1 MSTFHP
7 RPAENL
13 HAASCVKSYGVSPW
27 NPPPPQY
34 RAKGHLLYLSVTT
47 LEGESVQLTCTVRG
61 WFVSRST
68 SVVFDPTPR
77 PSPKDFAAH
86 SLLDLL
92 HGLSPIFSSSFS
104 KLVGKAQD
112 ASAEGARPRELLA
125 ITPIQ
130 QALAANP
137 WLVEP
142 AVTTTADPV
151 RQQVSFLLSG
161 ATGPDGMEGAKD
173 WNDEIQQARE
183 MARET
188 MQDRV
193 NREKNLA
200 RVQAE
205 FTAACVK
212 GVISIARGDVIP
224 LNPHEVAPAHMWLH
238 RNIFFT
244 KGLDSIDS
252 FSHLGAD
259 EAAHVACG
267 KDVAGIRALNQ
278 IDVNGACLLGHTV
291 VDWAGERWVCQSF
304 LPGIFRRKDEEIAS
318 DGDAKVEELTEGV
331 EQKVAEAIEGSS
343 DDKAAAAATA
353 ESSAPHLIVY
363 GSDFE
368 AGPEVVRWD
377 ASFHTL
383 MEKVA
388 DGFRLAAHDVKAGPD
403 GSKVSLWT
411 SSEVKG
417 LHGTDG
423 RKYILDAYRL
433 SPVDVEFL
441 QKDLEGPLYTKAN
454 VETLTRAAG
463 EDKADA
469 TEETSKDAEAAEES
483 TGGAYPHRLLL
494 LRPELLDAFWDSEFR
509 KWATDLASKRKSK
522 DTPKIDESAADK
534 PDDKTDETATEDKEK
549 TVPEEEQEQVVVQ
562 ANGDIHVHKPSG
574 EVTVTKAEGPSA
586 RFDLRFNPDAFVDT
600 KPLPSGE
607 KAKDVEQEKAHAF
620 DVSLTTDESDPTVKA
635 VRDASVFLRTI
646 AIPSFLVD
654 VITGRENCSDGTMLT
669 QSLHKKGINMRYL
682 GIVTA
687 NMERILTAGQSTDS
701 SAHLNAFLVVSL
713 QEMVFRAAKRILRS
727 LIRGLLPD
735 EWSAVVSHFLNC
747 LVGVESDPKP
757 VYEPSPFVLDS
768 PSTWTS
774 LTPTSL
780 RAIITTE
787 VQKRFRYNLPE
798 AYLTR
803 DLKKPQIVRELALR
817 VGFQL
822 VARDYQFEAVSAEA
836 ESAGKKA
843 GKKTRYGTSTFE
855 PVDIVAFVPTVK
867 DAEPSSAA
875 SEETMEAGKITVN
888 RGDKLAGLEL
898 MQESIS
904 LYETIH
910 ALFHKDVA
918 RAYNAYSVTVIQL
931 YRAALGERSSEE
943 PPKEGEVPEFHEQL
957 QLAIRFQRQCVIV
970 AERTLGLDHPDTL
983 SYYQNLAMLEH
994 LGEDLEMAL
1003 KMFRHV
1009 LELWDV
1015 VYGVDHPDQLVL
1027 LTNIG
1032 QLLSLGSQ
1040 FESSSKVFR
1049 SVCEVGT
1056 KIYGPSSVHIA
1067 QAQHALGQARFC
1079 VGDYAGAAE
1088 HSGIASKIFLD
1099 RLGKEDPLAIEA
1111 EGLHNAFVAQ
1121 EKAAARGTAGK
1132 RFVPPQRAA
1141 LAGRAANGTAPIEQQ
1156 QQEQVITNGGAAS
1169 AKKGAEAVKVDTNG
1183 VASRGHLEVSLAV
1196 VPSPSSKIPSLTLL
1210 SSHLPYPG

>member
-1 MSTFHP
+1 
-7 RPAENL
+7 
-13 HAASCVKSYGVSPW
+13 
-27 NPPPPQY
+27 
-34 RAKGHLLYLSVTT
+34 
-47 LEGESVQLTCTVRG
+47 
-61 WFVSRST
+61 
-68 SVVFDPTPR
+68 
-77 PSPKDFAAH
+77 
-86 SLLDLL
+86 
-92 HGLSPIFSSSFS
+92 
-104 KLVGKAQD
+104 
-112 ASAEGARPRELLA
+112 
-125 ITPIQ
+125 
-130 QALAANP
+130 
-137 WLVEP
+137 
-142 AVTTTADPV
+142 
-151 RQQVSFLLSG
+151 
-161 ATGPDGMEGAKD
+161 
-173 WNDEIQQARE
+173 
-183 MARET
+183 
-188 MQDRV
+188 
-193 NREKNLA
+193 
-200 RVQAE
+200 
-205 FTAACVK
+205 
-212 GVISIARGDVIP
+212 
-224 LNPHEVAPAHMWLH
+224 MWLH

-304 LPGIFRRKDEEIAS
+304 LPGIFRRKDEEIAAAA
-318 DGDAKVEELTEGV
+318 GEAKVEEVDEAV
-331 EQKVAEAIEGSS
+331 EKKVADAIGSSS
-343 DDKAAAAATA
+343 DDKPATA

-377 ASFHTL
+377 PSFHSL

-388 DGFRLAAHDVKAGPD
+388 DGFRLAAHDVKSGPN

-417 LHGTDG
+417 LNGTDG

-441 QKDLEGPLYTKAN
+441 QKDLDGPIYTKAN
-454 VETLTRAAG
+454 VEALTKVAG
-463 EDKADA
+463 ADKAE
-469 TEETSKDAEAAEES
+469 TEETATDKDADAAEET

-494 LRPELLDAFWDSEFR
+494 LRPELLDSFWDSEFR
-509 KWATDLASKRKSK
+509 KWATDLASKRKVK
-522 DTPKIDESAADK
+522 DTPASDEAAADK
-534 PDDKTDETATEDKEK
+534 KDETAEKSDSAEDAENKEK
-549 TVPEEEQEQVVVQ
+549 AVPEEEQEQVVVQ

-586 RFDLRFNPDAFVDT
+586 RFNLRFNPDAFVDT

-654 VITGRENCSDGTMLT
+654 VITGRENCSDGSMLT

-757 VYEPSPFVLDS
+757 VHEPSPFVSDS

-798 AYLTR
+798 TYLTR

-822 VARDYQFEAVSAEA
+822 VARDYQFEAVAAEA
-836 ESAGKKA
+836 EGAAKKSGKKA
-843 GKKTRYGTSTFE
+843 RFGSSTFE
-855 PVDIVAFVPTVK
+855 PQDVVAFVPTVK

-931 YRAALGERSSEE
+931 YRQALGERSSEE
-943 PPKEGEVPEFHEQL
+943 PPKEGEVPEFYEQL

-994 LGEDLEMAL
+994 LGDDLEMAL

-1040 FESSSKVFR
+1040 FESSSSVFR
-1049 SVCEVGT
+1049 SVCEVGS
-1056 KIYGPSSVHIA
+1056 KIYGPNSVHIA

-1088 HSGIASKIFLD
+1088 HSGIAARIFLD

-1121 EKAAARGTAGK
+1121 EKAAAKGTAGK

-1141 LAGRAANGTAPIEQQ
+1141 LSSRAANGSTQSEQQ
-1156 QQEQVITNGGAAS
+1156 QQPEEVIPTAPAG
-1169 AKKGAEAVKVDTNG
+1169 KKGAEAVKVNANG
-1183 VASRGHLEVSLAV
+1183 VASRGHLEVSANRRAC
-1196 VPSPSSKIPSLTLL
+1196 PS
-1210 SSHLPYPG
+1210 